1 MLRRQQIPI
10 SKADIGPVTRRDVLE
25 AMALKENDRHL
36 GVIFSLQREGFYKM
50 LKLKQKITISEFL
63 MIK

>member
-36 GVIFSLQREGFYKM
+36 GVF
-50 LKLKQKITISEFL
+50 
-63 MIK
+63 